1 MIMAD
6 ESRLLEEWK
15 GRAIR
20 AERAC
25 DALPLDCTFEDA
37 ADFKDNAARFD
48 RAMELARIAISA
60 RELIRSEK
68 KSQPL

>member
-1 MIMAD
+1 MAD

-15 GRAIR
+15 QRAIR

-37 ADFKDNAARFD
+37 ADYKDNAAKFD
-48 RAMELARIAISA
+48 RAMHLAKIAISA
-60 RELIRSEK
+60 RTLIRGEK
-68 KSQPL
+68 AQEPL